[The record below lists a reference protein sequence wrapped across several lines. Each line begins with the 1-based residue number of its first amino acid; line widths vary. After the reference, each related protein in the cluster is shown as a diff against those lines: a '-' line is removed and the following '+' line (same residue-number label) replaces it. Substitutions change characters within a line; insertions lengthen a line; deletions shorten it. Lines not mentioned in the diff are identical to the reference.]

1 MPADRDDDDTPA
13 DEPKS
18 SRGPKK
24 RFQERD
30 DKDKDDDDR
39 PRKKRS
45 RDDDEDAPRSKRR
58 ADDDADDAPR
68 KKRRDDD
75 DADDAPKK
83 RRRAAD
89 DGPRVK
95 SNDNIPIVMLLAF
108 IGSAVALLVI
118 CGGCGWWSFDWLVG
132 GGEGFAGGGTEF
144 EVTSASRTPGIG
156 AFGAPSVN
164 WAVTQKQTTSTG
176 AGQYYV
182 IIKCGTAAPIVK
194 QIYPNGKGWT
204 QSGGGTELGLR
215 GTSGKTEVWVEKRPN
230 PVATGKVVSNV
241 YVIP

>member
-1 MPADRDDDDTPA
+1 MPADRDDDDAPS

-18 SRGPKK
+18 SRRPKK

-30 DKDKDDDDR
+30 DADGDDDR

-45 RDDDEDAPRSKRR
+45 RDDDDEDNAPK
-58 ADDDADDAPR
+58 

-75 DADDAPKK
+75 EDAPKK
-83 RRRAAD
+83 KRRAAD

-95 SNDNIPIVMLLAF
+95 ANDNIPVVMLLAF
-108 IGSAVALLVI
+108 IGSALALLVI

-132 GGEGFAGGGTEF
+132 GGQSFAGGGGSSTEF
-144 EVTSASRTPGIG
+144 EVSNVTRTPGNRPSDAPYIG
-156 AFGAPSVN
+156 YT
-164 WAVTQKQTTSTG
+164 VTQKQNQSSG

-182 IIKCGTAAPIVK
+182 VMKSGSNTVAE
-194 QIYPNGKGWT
+194 QINPSGKGST
-204 QSGGGTELGLR
+204 TSGGRSQLGLR
-215 GTSGKTEVWVEKRPN
+215 GTTGKLEVWVEKRPN

-241 YVIP
+241 AVLP